1 MTYTRKRRTPVV
13 RQGLGL
19 FESEDECTAQATS
32 SVKPLVDQTNQLS
45 ATWNPTGFYTPDE
58 LLEVMTRGMEA
69 VRNAQAAVDQTTREI
84 GVDFDKLNAAS
95 QSLFE
100 VGARA
105 TDYINAAKQARQQ
118 QIRLVNAPGLKAWL
132 IGALQKANDA
142 MVASAFEECRK
153 PWWGIALAGY
163 VEACQA
169 IWGVVASVGGQ
180 VLAIGENT
188 LKIGANLTELLSSK
202 WMLLALGGVVVAW
215 HFIGPGAGRTES
227 HGA

>member
-1 MTYTRKRRTPVV
+1 MTYTKRRGSHV
-13 RQGLGL
+13 RHGLGL

-32 SVKPLVDQTNQLS
+32 SVRPLVDKTNQLN
-45 ATWNPTGFYTPDE
+45 ATWNPTGFYTTAE
-58 LLEVMTRGMEA
+58 LREVITKGMDA
-69 VRNAQAAVDQTTREI
+69 IRNAQAALDQTTREI

-95 QSLFE
+95 QSLFD

-105 TDYINAAKQARQQ
+105 IDYIAAATQADQQ
-118 QIRLVNAPGLKAWL
+118 GLRLVNAPGLKAWL
-132 IGALQKANDA
+132 IGGLKKANDA

-153 PWWGIALAGY
+153 PWWGLALAGY

-169 IWGVVASVGGQ
+169 LWGVVETVGGQ

-188 LKIGANLTELLSSK
+188 LKIGASLTELLSSK
-202 WMLLALGGVVVAW
+202 MVLLALGGAFVLW
-215 HFIGPGAGRTES
+215 HFVGRTPRGEE